1 MAKKTMK
8 MFEKSGKDKDTKG
21 GPKEGTKAEEKQDK
35 KQFAAW
41 KKSK

>member
-8 MFEKSGKDKDTKG
+8 MFEKSGKDKDTKSA
-21 GPKEGTKAEEKQDK
+21 PEGSKKDLARDK